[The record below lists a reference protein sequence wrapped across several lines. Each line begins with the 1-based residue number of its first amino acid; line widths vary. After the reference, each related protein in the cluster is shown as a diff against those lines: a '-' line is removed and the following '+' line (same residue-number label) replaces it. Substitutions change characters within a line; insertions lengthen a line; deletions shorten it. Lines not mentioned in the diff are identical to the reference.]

1 MPGPALQRTTSMNAR
16 WHVVTALTLAL
27 VGAMPLSA
35 IAHDFKAGSLEL
47 KHPWSAKAPSV
58 APVMGGYITIIN
70 HGPDAD
76 RLVGG
81 TSAVAEKVELH
92 QSTLVD
98 GVARMRPASPGI
110 DIPAGGTVSLQPGG
124 THILCSSIPWRGLLK
139 ARPSR
144 RRCSSKRPV
153 RSRSNSWCRNPNERA
168 VMGAMRLP
176 DA

>member
-1 MPGPALQRTTSMNAR
+1 MNAR

-27 VGAMPLSA
+27 AGAIPLSA

-58 APVMGGYITIIN
+58 APVLGGYITIIN

-98 GVARMRPASPGI
+98 GVARMRPASAGI

-124 THILCSSIPWRGLLK
+124 THLMFVNPLERPPEGKTFK
-139 ARPSR
+139 ATLQFE
-144 RRCSSKRPV
+144 KAGPV
-153 RSRSNSWCRNPNERA
+153 EVEFVVQKPKPA
-168 VMGAMRLP
+168 GKHGAHATP
-176 DA
+176 